1 MDPSTGTYNTTI
13 PSPTGIASDP
23 ALASYGVE
31 QAEQLAEKIITLE
44 PPVDVVYSSPF
55 YRCLQT
61 LKPTIKKLDEEGRLK
76 GENSKVRVD
85 NGIRCVCSS
94 ATRGDRAVQARE
106 AQALKPGLEARN
118 QTW

>member
-1 MDPSTGTYNTTI
+1 MVLETIYVVRHGYRSNWVVDPSTGEYYTNI

-31 QAEQLAEKIITLE
+31 QAKQLAEKIVTLD

-61 LKPTIKKLDEEGRLK
+61 LKPTMEKLKEEGRLQD
-76 GENSKVRVD
+76 EMAKVRVD
-85 NGIRCVCSS
+85 NGLR
-94 ATRGDRAVQARE
+94 
-106 AQALKPGLEARN
+106 
-118 QTW
+118 